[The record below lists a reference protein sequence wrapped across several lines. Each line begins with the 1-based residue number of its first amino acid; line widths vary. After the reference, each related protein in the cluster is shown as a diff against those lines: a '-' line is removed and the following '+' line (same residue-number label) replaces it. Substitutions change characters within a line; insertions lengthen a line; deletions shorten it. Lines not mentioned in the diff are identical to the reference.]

1 MTARGN
7 STLEG
12 SIHITSHIRSGHNDL
27 YSLASKLVNDPLVL
41 RRKIVLQKLVVLIL
55 IVSITFTGIMKP
67 AYADSSN
74 SGLTS
79 NNQELDN
86 STDGQNTSHFLENVQ
101 DAINALKGVAAGV
114 AGVTGS
120 SGLSGG
126 AAIMTRLA
134 AAGGVVGGGVVAGIG
149 ALGMAPE
156 IAAEAMMN
164 RTILRDDDRLP
175 LKERKAREMG
185 RNMANLAG
193 NVSAAGTIAAAG
205 SVIGLSGSGITSG
218 LAAIGAVVGGGMGA
232 GIALT
237 VAAPAV
243 ATMAVGYGF
252 YQLWQHVT

>member
-1 MTARGN
+1 LR
-7 STLEG
+7 
-12 SIHITSHIRSGHNDL
+12 
-27 YSLASKLVNDPLVL
+27 KL
-41 RRKIVLQKLVVLIL
+41 IVLALVVTIG
-55 IVSITFTGIMKP
+55 FTGIMKP
-67 AYADSSN
+67 AYADSIN
-74 SGLTS
+74 SEFTF

-86 STDGQNTSHFLENVQ
+86 SADEQDTSNFIGHVQ
-101 DAINALKGVAAGV
+101 DAVNALKGITAGV
-114 AGVTGS
+114 AGLTS
-120 SGLSGG
+120 STGLSGG
-126 AAIMTRLA
+126 AAMMTRLA
-134 AAGGVVGGGVVAGIG
+134 AAGGIVGGGVVAGIG

-156 IAAEAMMN
+156 IAAEAVMN

-185 RNMANLAG
+185 RNMASVAG
-193 NVSAAGTIAAAG
+193 NVSAVGTIAAAG